1 MAMSATSLTTR
12 LQFIYRVPARGEAV
26 NVRPAHA
33 EFGGDIS
40 HRRLVVADAAKVFLR
55 YLQDARTHLV
65 GIRRL
70 RTG

>member
-12 LQFIYRVPARGEAV
+12 LQFIYRVPRGEAV

-40 HRRLVVADAAKVFLR
+40 HRRLVVADAAKVLLR

-70 RTG
+70 GNG